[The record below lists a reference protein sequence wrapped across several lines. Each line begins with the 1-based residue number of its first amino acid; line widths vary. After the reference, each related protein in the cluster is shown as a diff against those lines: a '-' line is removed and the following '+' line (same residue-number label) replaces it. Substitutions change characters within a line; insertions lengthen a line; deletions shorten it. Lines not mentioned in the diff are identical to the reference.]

1 MVENFQASFIFIL
14 PVGFQT
20 NEILTPPGV
29 MYPTSAEVKN
39 QAANKANFSEN
50 KVKYKKKSL
59 CGHFTKLQ
67 THFIYIL
74 MTTELKQSN
83 LAPYFESLFYW
94 I

>member
-1 MVENFQASFIFIL
+1 MVENFQALFIFIL

-50 KVKYKKKSL
+50 KVEYKKNLCVVISL
-59 CGHFTKLQ
+59 S
-67 THFIYIL
+67 
-74 MTTELKQSN
+74 LKHIS
-83 LAPYFESLFYW
+83 YTF
-94 I
+94 